1 MARNNKAFEVS
12 DKEINSV
19 VQQWKK
25 QAYCL
30 NDDHDNG
37 QLTSHALGVIRKGD
51 GSRHLVALPLQGGYT
66 FSMNEVIMRNGKA
79 HLSRSS
85 VGPCVENQ
93 KALNFS
99 KEKEVEK
106 YLAKLVNQFE
116 KQAHEAMTHGLSS
129 TKFES
134 IYAFNGEHVTLHIP
148 M

>member
-12 DKEINSV
+12 DKEVESI

-66 FSMNEVIMRNGKA
+66 FRMSEVIMRNGKA

-93 KALNFS
+93 KALNFH

-116 KQAHEAMTHGLSS
+116 KQAHAMTHGLSS

-134 IYAFNGEHVTLHIP
+134 IYAFNGENVTLHIP

>member
-12 DKEINSV
+12 DKEVNSIV
-19 VQQWKK
+19 EQWKK

-93 KALNFS
+93 KALNLS

-106 YLAKLVNQFE
+106 DLTKLVNQFE